1 MMPQW
6 QKKFGLDSICPTGE
20 GKVAVL
26 NIEIHDERL
35 VGGAELMA
43 RVELWAA
50 AINGINREKT
60 PAVARLWRGKRMA
73 QNSRNLDTASS
84 QGDGFEARFF
94 GRSLMGKCLAW
105 NGVRRAVEE
114 LIMTRLDAA
123 RH

>member
-20 GKVAVL
+20 SKVAGVK
-26 NIEIHDERL
+26 IEIHEEKL

-43 RVELWAA
+43 RVDLWAA
-50 AINGINREKT
+50 AIDGNYHEKT

-84 QGDGFEARFF
+84 QEDGFEARFF

-105 NGVRRAVEE
+105 NGARRAVQE